1 MIRSN
6 DLELVFKKHK
16 MWVNIV
22 HSFGCNVDTSED
34 LVQEMYVKI
43 HLKLED
49 GLDIIYAENEINY
62 YYIFKTLRT
71 LFLDLKRKE
80 NKVEIV
86 ELTDLDQMEVD
97 VDYND
102 TYEMIQK
109 ELSDLYWYDRKI
121 YEIIDSGSSIADLSR
136 KTKIPYFSLYNTYKK
151 VKLKLKELI

>member
-49 GLDIIYAENEINY
+49 GLDIVYAENEINY

>member
-1 MIRSN
+1 M
-6 DLELVFKKHK
+6 
-16 MWVNIV
+16 NIV

>member
-16 MWVNIV
+16 TWVNIV
-22 HSFGCNVDTSED
+22 HSFGCNVETSED

-49 GLDIIYAENEINY
+49 GLDIIYADNEINY

-86 ELTDLDQMEVD
+86 ELKDLDQMEVD

>member
-22 HSFGCNVDTSED
+22 HSFGCNVETSED

>member
-1 MIRSN
+1 M
-6 DLELVFKKHK
+6 
-16 MWVNIV
+16 NIV

-49 GLDIIYAENEINY
+49 GLDIVYAENEINY

-136 KTKIPYFSLYNTYKK
+136 KTKRIYLSAVFSPLLYK
-151 VKLKLKELI
+151 VHRY